1 MTERVNPL
9 SICLAVTL
17 TPGTTAPLA
26 SCTMPT
32 IAAEKPCPHAGE
44 LAKAVTPRIPTNN
57 VAKLARFSLLLLTM
71 TLLSLLLRCHRLSL
85 SRALCEHSACAPK
98 RDKLGASENCRRL
111 SPMVSAVILSRLPT
125 NSNAVAD
132 VHLHMWLTGSLQ
144 SPEPVEP
151 PRGTHLKCIHLSGL
165 QITNSHRAGVSKSS
179 GRFPGFLFS
188 VPGVQCAA
196 HLMQVARIP
205 QAQADEME

>member
-1 MTERVNPL
+1 MRAFRL
-9 SICLAVTL
+9 C
-17 TPGTTAPLA
+17 
-26 SCTMPT
+26 
-32 IAAEKPCPHAGE
+32 
-44 LAKAVTPRIPTNN
+44 AKTRQTWCFG
-57 VAKLARFSLLLLTM
+57 K
-71 TLLSLLLRCHRLSL
+71 
-85 SRALCEHSACAPK
+85 
-98 RDKLGASENCRRL
+98 L
-111 SPMVSAVILSRLPT
+111 SPMISAVILSRLPT